1 MIPKI
6 IHYCWFGGNPLPE
19 LAQRCI
25 ASWRRFLPDYE
36 IWEWA
41 EDGNSLTPKPS
52 PKGEGSRNQKE
63 TENDNDL
70 FDRRMTFDVNIIP
83 YTAEAYRQKKYAFVS
98 DYARFWIMYKY
109 GGIYFDTDVEV
120 IRPMDDIISRGNFM
134 GFEVD
139 PDGENT
145 PGKYAPRYCF
155 GVNPGVGIG
164 VEKGHSFL
172 KRMVDLY
179 AILEFQPIPVDI
191 AWYKTIVAYTTEEL
205 CRWGLKNTKGIQE
218 VQGIEIYPREYFSP
232 INVVSGRCMITEQ
245 THSIHRFTS
254 TWSESKKK
262 TIKDYIRHYLP
273 EWVFFLNNRIKRR
286 GYRIAQ

>member
-25 ASWRRFLPDYE
+25 ASWRKYLPDYE
-36 IWEWA
+36 IWEWT

-83 YTAEAYRQKKYAFVS
+83 YTAEAYKQKKYAFVS

-134 GFEVD
+134 GFELD
-139 PDGENT
+139 PDEENS

-155 GVNPGVGIG
+155 AVALGLGFGMMKNHPFIKKMMNMYEV
-164 VEKGHSFL
+164 
-172 KRMVDLY
+172 M
-179 AILEFQPIPVDI
+179 EFVIPTLP
-191 AWYKTIVAYTTEEL
+191 WGKTIVAYTTEKLMEE
-205 CRWGLKNTKGIQE
+205 GLLNKKGIQQ
-218 VQGIEIYPREYFSP
+218 VDDIIVYPHDFFAP
-232 INVVSGRCMITEQ
+232 INVISGKLHITKN
-245 THSIHRFTS
+245 TYTIHWYMGS
-254 TWSESKKK
+254 WDDKKQK
-262 TIKDYIRHYLP
+262 SLKDRVRNLIP

-286 GYRIAQ
+286 MYRIKQ